1 MEATEVEDPDVRKF
15 AVDVLAGIGD
25 HQAVDTL
32 VARLSD
38 LDANVR
44 GSAADALGAIGGDR
58 AELALREVVTDA
70 SQPSLVRFSA
80 LHALDSLESP
90 VRSGDL
96 GGALSEKV
104 LRPAALALLGRAE
117 DDSEAV
123 EILVKSLAADT
134 RSCREA
140 AIRALLRVLG
150 GVDIDDSQRLVARVR
165 AEVQAEPQAIDG
177 ALERLPD
184 ADLPTQLVLIQFL
197 GLVGEGRAAVP
208 ILEAGGDEALEPV
221 ALSALGA
228 MGRAAEVAID
238 AAWDELDEKARRS
251 ACVFFARVEGE
262 ESQRRLLE
270 ALSDCDISVRTA
282 AARSTGSRGLEGAV
296 DPLVELLE
304 RSALDEDFDGEEERL
319 SVGDA
324 LVELAGGWDGA
335 LASRV
340 IGRLTPLL
348 ESEEPVRLAAA
359 VAIGAVG
366 RGEDAETLALLLRDA
381 SPEVRRVAV
390 DALAR
395 IDASNG
401 ADALHLAAADEAPMV
416 RVAAAGALVRCDA
429 EGVLDDLARL
439 AADPD
444 TSVRAAAVRAVACRL
459 AAGLDSEQSECAL
472 DTLRRACDDSA
483 QVALAA
489 VEAIREVGGAALT
502 YSRALLRRPEPDVV
516 REAVRCVGLHGD
528 DQSLEEVVPLV
539 AHADWS
545 VRAEAIQTLASRRV
559 HRAVP
564 AILRRLDTEQDE
576 YVRSVTL
583 RALQRLES

>member
-1 MEATEVEDPDVRKF
+1 
-15 AVDVLAGIGD
+15 
-25 HQAVDTL
+25 
-32 VARLSD
+32 
-38 LDANVR
+38 
-44 GSAADALGAIGGDR
+44 
-58 AELALREVVTDA
+58 
-70 SQPSLVRFSA
+70 
-80 LHALDSLESP
+80 
-90 VRSGDL
+90 
-96 GGALSEKV
+96 
-104 LRPAALALLGRAE
+104 LLGRAE

-296 DPLVELLE
+296 DPLVGLLE
-304 RSALDEDFDGEEERL
+304 RSALDEAFDGEEERL

-340 IGRLTPLL
+340 IARLTPLLETPLL

-366 RGEDAETLALLLRDA
+366 RSEDAETLALLLRDA

-416 RVAAAGALVRCDA
+416 RVAAAGALGRCHA

-459 AAGLDSEQSECAL
+459 AAGLDPEQSECAL
-472 DTLRRACDDSA
+472 HALRRACDDSA

-502 YSRALLRRPEPDVV
+502 YGRALLRRPEPDVV